1 VSAVAVV
8 LCVTAAILVTA
19 GDPLGRVQREWRAFT
34 TLDVTETSSTRFTG
48 AGGFR
53 YDLWRIAVDDFQR
66 KPLLG
71 VGAGSYGLSYY
82 QQRGQGESIR
92 QPHSLPLQ
100 ILAELGIVG
109 AILALLAFVAGAAA
123 VVRARRTDVLAGV
136 AGAGMA
142 VSWAVQAS
150 LDWLYNLPG
159 ITCIAIVGLVA
170 ASGATPFVARS
181 AAPTRRLVLIACA
194 LLVAIGAASIGRHYS
209 ADAYAQ
215 RARDALPQQPRV
227 ALSRSSTA
235 LALNPYSVEALY
247 TRAAAYARLDDYA
260 RARES
265 LMRATDQEPL
275 NFVPWALIG
284 DLAARRGE
292 RAQARTA
299 YRRASELNPREPELR
314 ELAKNPL
321 PALP

>member
-1 VSAVAVV
+1 
-8 LCVTAAILVTA
+8 
-19 GDPLGRVQREWRAFT
+19 
-34 TLDVTETSSTRFTG
+34 
-48 AGGFR
+48 
-53 YDLWRIAVDDFQR
+53 
-66 KPLLG
+66 
-71 VGAGSYGLSYY
+71 
-82 QQRGQGESIR
+82 
-92 QPHSLPLQ
+92 
-100 ILAELGIVG
+100 
-109 AILALLAFVAGAAA
+109 
-123 VVRARRTDVLAGV
+123 
-136 AGAGMA
+136 
-142 VSWAVQAS
+142 
-150 LDWLYNLPG
+150 
-159 ITCIAIVGLVA
+159 
-170 ASGATPFVARS
+170 
-181 AAPTRRLVLIACA
+181 VLIACA

-265 LMRATDQEPL
+265 LMRATDREPL

-321 PALP
+321 LALP